1 VIFEMGAKN
10 APSSPSLK
18 KSSNKNKALAGV
30 ENLFLSKIAA
40 VNRSQPLDQI
50 DEQSP

>member
-1 VIFEMGAKN
+1 MGAKT
-10 APSSPSLK
+10 APSSPSFK
-18 KSSNKNKALAGV
+18 KSGNKNKVMAGV
-30 ENLFLSKIAA
+30 ENLFLGKIAA